1 MWSQLTS
8 QLTNVIFKRPYLSFD
23 TSHLKYFYRLLA
35 FERHKPLIRDQPFII
50 EKLITSNPSFNLDFN
65 VVMIKTVYV
74 TYTPK
79 SLMQVMYDAYHDIF
93 EF

>member
-1 MWSQLTS
+1 MDIWSQLTS
-8 QLTNVIFKRPYLSFD
+8 QLTSVMCDLIC
-23 TSHLKYFYRLLA
+23 HLTLA

-65 VVMIKTVYV
+65 VVMIKSVRNL
-74 TYTPK
+74 YTAFC
-79 SLMQVMYDAYHDIF
+79 LMQVMYDAYHDIF